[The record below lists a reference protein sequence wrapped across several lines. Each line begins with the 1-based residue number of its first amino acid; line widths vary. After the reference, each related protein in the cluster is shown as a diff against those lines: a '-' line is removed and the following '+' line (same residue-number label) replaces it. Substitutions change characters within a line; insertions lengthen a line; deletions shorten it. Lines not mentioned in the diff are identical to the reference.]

1 MEPGDSCRVL
11 IHKLNGD
18 LTKHLQEEMP
28 ADILRLRKIKARK
41 RKSPKNQE
49 NKEKRQPLLNL

>member
-18 LTKHLQEEMP
+18 LTKPLQKEMP

-41 RKSPKNQE
+41 RN
-49 NKEKRQPLLNL
+49 PLRTKKTKQNANHS